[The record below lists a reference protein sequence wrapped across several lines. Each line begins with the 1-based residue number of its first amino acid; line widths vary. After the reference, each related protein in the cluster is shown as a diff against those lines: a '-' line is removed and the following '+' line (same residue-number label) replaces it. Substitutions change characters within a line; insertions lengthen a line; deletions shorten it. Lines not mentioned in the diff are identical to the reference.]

1 MTRYLIASVVLAAAV
16 SASAPL
22 AGQQLPIPEILD
34 RLTGQ
39 GRGGGGR
46 GQGPVRDT
54 REAASEGTAVIRGR
68 ILAADT
74 GTPIRRAQVR
84 ATAGTNRAR
93 LASTDSEGRFEF
105 RDLPSGRWNI
115 TASKA
120 GFVTLRYGQRRPFE
134 AGRPLELADGQVMNQ
149 VDFTLPRGAA
159 ITGRVFDEFGDPV
172 VGARVQVLRYQLVQG
187 TRRLMPVGAASQSD
201 DTGAFRVFGLMPGD
215 YYVSATLRAQQA
227 DDPDDVTA
235 YAPTYFPGT
244 GSVTAAQP
252 VTVGLAQEQSGINF
266 GLLPVRTVRLS
277 GVALDSMGAPLSNG
291 NVMLSLADQTVGVGA
306 PGQAFA
312 QFGGG
317 RIGGGGRFT
326 IPNVAPG
333 AYTLTVFSGRGGGA
347 GGRGGGILDIELAS
361 MPLEVGGED
370 IAGLT
375 VITGKG
381 ATLSGALATASDAT
395 AKVPPGS
402 VQVTVQPFARVLPIP
417 SRPARVGDDG
427 TFLLTSLFGQ
437 GFVRVNGLPQGWTL
451 KSVTIGGVDV
461 TDAALEFR
469 PNQEI
474 RGAQIVVTN
483 RIIQLSGTAVG
494 GDGKPVR
501 DYTAVLFPEDE
512 SKWTSPSRFIWSA
525 RPDQDGKFLMR
536 GLPANNRYLALAVD
550 YLEDGEANDP
560 EFLASVRDRATPL
573 AVGDGETKAIQLKF
587 VER

>member
-1 MTRYLIASVVLAAAV
+1 MMRFVIASLTLVAALA
-16 SASAPL
+16 ASAPL
-22 AGQQLPIPEILD
+22 AGQQVPGAQGLA
-34 RLTGQ
+34 GQ
-39 GRGGGGR
+39 GRGGAR
-46 GQGPVRDT
+46 GQGPVRDP
-54 REAASEGTAVIRGR
+54 RETASEGTAVIRGR

-84 ATAGTNRAR
+84 ATAGNNRGR

-134 AGRPLELADGQVMNQ
+134 AGRPLEVADGQVMNQ
-149 VDFTLPRGAA
+149 IDFTLPRGAA

-172 VGARVQVLRYQLVQG
+172 AGARVQVLRYQIVQG
-187 TRRLMPVGAASQSD
+187 SRRLMPTGAASQSD
-201 DTGAFRVFGLMPGD
+201 DTGAFRVYGLMPGD

-227 DDPDDVTA
+227 DDPDDVAT

-244 GSVTAAQP
+244 GSVTDAQAI
-252 VTVGLAQEQSGINF
+252 TLGLAQEQSGINF

-277 GVALDSMGAPLSNG
+277 GVALDSMGIPLSNG
-291 NVMLSLADQTVGVGA
+291 NVMLSLADQRVGVGP
-306 PGQAFA
+306 PGQALA

-333 AYTLTVFSGRGGGA
+333 SYTLTVFSGRGGA
-347 GGRGGGILDIELAS
+347 GGRGGALLDMELAS
-361 MPLEVGGED
+361 VPLEVGSDD
-370 IAGLT
+370 ITALS

-381 ATLSGALATASDAT
+381 ATLGGALASAADAT
-395 AKVPPGS
+395 AKLQSGG
-402 VQVTVQPFARVLPIP
+402 VQVTLQPFARLVPIP
-417 SRPARVGDDG
+417 SRPARVADDG
-427 TFLLTSLFGQ
+427 TFVLTSLFGQ

-461 TDAALEFR
+461 TDTPLEFR

-483 RIIQLSGTAVG
+483 RVIQLSGTAVG
-494 GDGKPVR
+494 ADGKPAR
-501 DYTAVLFPEDE
+501 DYTAVLFPDDE
-512 SKWTSPSRFIWSA
+512 SKWTAPSRFIWSA
-525 RPDQDGKFLMR
+525 RPDQEGKFEMR
-536 GLPANNRYLALAVD
+536 GLPANSRYLAVAVD

-573 AVGDGETKAIQLKF
+573 AVADGDTKAIQLRF